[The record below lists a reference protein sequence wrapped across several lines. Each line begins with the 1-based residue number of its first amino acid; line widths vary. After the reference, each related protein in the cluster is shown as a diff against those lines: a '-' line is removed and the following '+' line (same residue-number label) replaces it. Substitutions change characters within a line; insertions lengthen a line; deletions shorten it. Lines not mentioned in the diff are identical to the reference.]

1 MMSAVSRGMEARAAA
16 LVLMPQRMLV
26 EHRLHTVYGQRDIK
40 GQSGTHVTHLEDIAE

>member
-40 GQSGTHVTHLEDIAE
+40 GQ